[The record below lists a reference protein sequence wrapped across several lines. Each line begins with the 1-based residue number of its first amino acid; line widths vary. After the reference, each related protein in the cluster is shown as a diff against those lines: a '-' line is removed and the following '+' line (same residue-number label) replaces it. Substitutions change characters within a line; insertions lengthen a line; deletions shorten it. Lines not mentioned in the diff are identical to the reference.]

1 MTNPTIFISY
11 SPKDEVWKD
20 RLVTHLGVLQQEG
33 LLDLWDD
40 RRIGA
45 GGDWYQKIEEAIAR
59 ASVAVLLVSA
69 DFLTSKFILSKEIPG
84 LLERRDKEGLRIFP
98 VIIKPCAWKHVKW
111 LSRMN
116 LRPKDGKPISSGDE
130 HQIDADLAAI
140 ADEVAAIIES
150 KTPITP
156 LETSPTT
163 APEKIS
169 IPQLQSTNS
178 NLSGHEMSP
187 KTSQPEMLRIQHL
200 ADNIQKDLDMLK
212 EYEDILRLE
221 EDPRRRAKYRRE
233 IEQLRESATSYKRE
247 YDELQIQITGKPS
260 VTMQNVEVQLQ
271 QMDTKLNTLLVGQK
285 TIQDN
290 LVNLRKTVLARFD
303 ANEQTIITTIV
314 DRLDQE
320 QLVNAEAVLDSI
332 ATRQFAEDEL
342 HELLVVVR
350 ETLNEIRQKETFL
363 SDSHLT
369 SEIEN
374 LSAVV
379 DAPKLAA
386 SHKLKITIPIIPFIL
401 SYEGALALKSG
412 MNLKSAWRRLLSK
425 VRR

>member
-1 MTNPTIFISY
+1 
-11 SPKDEVWKD
+11 
-20 RLVTHLGVLQQEG
+20 
-33 LLDLWDD
+33 
-40 RRIGA
+40 
-45 GGDWYQKIEEAIAR
+45 
-59 ASVAVLLVSA
+59 
-69 DFLTSKFILSKEIPG
+69 
-84 LLERRDKEGLRIFP
+84 
-98 VIIKPCAWKHVKW
+98 
-111 LSRMN
+111 
-116 LRPKDGKPISSGDE
+116 
-130 HQIDADLAAI
+130 
-140 ADEVAAIIES
+140 
-150 KTPITP
+150 
-156 LETSPTT
+156 
-163 APEKIS
+163 
-169 IPQLQSTNS
+169 
-178 NLSGHEMSP
+178 
-187 KTSQPEMLRIQHL
+187 
-200 ADNIQKDLDMLK
+200 MLK

-221 EDPRRRAKYRRE
+221 DDPRRRAKYRRE
-233 IEQLRESATSYKRE
+233 IEQLRESAASYKRE

-342 HELLVVVR
+342 HELLVAVR
-350 ETLNEIRQKETFL
+350 DTLNEIRQKETFL

-369 SEIEN
+369 SEIGK

-379 DAPKLAA
+379 DAPKLDA
-386 SHKLKITIPIIPFIL
+386 SHKLRITIPIIPFIL
-401 SYEGALALKSG
+401 SYEGEMALKSG
-412 MNLKSAWRRLLSK
+412 MNLKSAWQRLLSK

>member
-1 MTNPTIFISY
+1 MTSPTVFISY
-11 SPKDEVWKD
+11 CHKDEVWKD

-40 RRIGA
+40 RSIGA
-45 GGDWYQKIEEAIAR
+45 GGNWYQKIQEAIAKAR
-59 ASVAVLLVSA
+59 VAVLLVSA
-69 DFLTSKFILSKEIPG
+69 DFLTSNFILSEEVPR
-84 LLERRDKEGLRIFP
+84 LLELQDKEGMRIFP
-98 VIIKPCAWKHVKW
+98 VIIRPCAWKRVKW
-111 LSRMN
+111 LARMN

-150 KTPITP
+150 ELPKTP
-156 LETSPTT
+156 LETS
-163 APEKIS
+163 S
-169 IPQLQSTNS
+169 IPQLRSTNT
-178 NLSGHEMSP
+178 NLSDHEMKP

-200 ADNIQKDLDMLK
+200 TDNIQKDLDMLK

-221 EDPRRRAKYRRE
+221 DDPRRRAKYRRE
-233 IEQLRESATSYKRE
+233 IEQLRESAASYKRE
-247 YDELQIQITGKPS
+247 YDELKIQITGKPS

-363 SDSHLT
+363 SDYHLT

-379 DAPKLAA
+379 DAPKLDA

-401 SYEGALALKSG
+401 SYEGEMALKSG
-412 MNLKSAWRRLLSK
+412 MNLKSAWQRLLSK

>member
-1 MTNPTIFISY
+1 MTKPTVFISY
-11 SPKDEVWKD
+11 SHKDEVWKD

-40 RRIGA
+40 HRIGA
-45 GGDWYQKIEEAIAR
+45 GEDWYQKIEEAITK

-69 DFLTSKFILSKEIPG
+69 DFLTSKFIRSKEIPS
-84 LLERRDKEGLRIFP
+84 LLERRDKERLRIFP
-98 VIIKPCAWKHVKW
+98 VIIRPCAWKHVKW
-111 LSRMN
+111 LARMN
-116 LRPKDGKPISSGDE
+116 LRPKDGKPLSSGDE

-140 ADEVAAIIES
+140 AEEVAAIIES
-150 KTPITP
+150 VPPKTP
-156 LETSPTT
+156 LETSSI
-163 APEKIS
+163 ASEKIS
-169 IPQLQSTNS
+169 IPRLPSTNS
-178 NLSGHEMSP
+178 NLSGHEMKP

-200 ADNIQKDLDMLK
+200 ADNIQKDLDLLK
-212 EYEDILRLE
+212 EYEDTLRLE
-221 EDPRRRAKYRRE
+221 DDPRRRAKYRRE
-233 IEQLRESATSYKRE
+233 IEQLRESSASYKRE
-247 YDELQIQITGKPS
+247 YDELLIQITGKPS

-271 QMDTKLNTLLVGQK
+271 QMDTKLNTLLVGQE

-342 HELLVVVR
+342 HEVLVAVR
-350 ETLNEIRQKETFL
+350 DTLNEIRQKETFL

-369 SEIEN
+369 SEIEK
-374 LSAVV
+374 LSDVV
-379 DAPKLAA
+379 DAPKLDV

-401 SYEGALALKSG
+401 SYEGEMGLKSG
-412 MNLKSAWRRLLSK
+412 LNLKSAWQRLFSK